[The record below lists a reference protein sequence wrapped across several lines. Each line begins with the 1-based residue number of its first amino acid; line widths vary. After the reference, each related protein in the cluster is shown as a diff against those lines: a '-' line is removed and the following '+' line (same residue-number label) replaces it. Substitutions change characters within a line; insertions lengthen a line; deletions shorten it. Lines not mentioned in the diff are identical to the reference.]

1 MNLIVGLGNPGKKY
15 ADTRHNFGFVIVDKF
30 AKERGLSWRYNLD
43 WTAYY
48 IKTDDFVLLKP
59 VTFMNKSGVSV
70 AAASRFFKI
79 DKKDILI
86 IHDEIDLP
94 LSKIRISFD
103 SLSAGHRGVDSIIQ
117 YLSGV
122 EFGRLRLGIGPSS
135 PRSSTLRL
143 RPEGFQGVNKPKD
156 VEKFVLKDFTIGEKK
171 KAEEV
176 GKIAIEALNSY
187 LADGIDMAMNR
198 FN

>member
-1 MNLIVGLGNPGKKY
+1 MKLIVGLGNPGKKY
-15 ADTRHNFGFVIVDKF
+15 ANSRHNFGFMTIDKF

-48 IKTDDFVLLKP
+48 IKTDNFVLLKP
-59 VTFMNKSGVSV
+59 VTFMNKSGVSTV
-70 AAASRFFKI
+70 AASRFFKI

-94 LSKIRISFD
+94 FGKIRISFD
-103 SLSAGHRGVDSIIQ
+103 SLSAGHKGVDSIIQ

-122 EFGRLRLGIGPSS
+122 EFGRLRLGIGPTSS
-135 PRSSTLRL
+135 RKAGLR
-143 RPEGFQGVNKPKD
+143 GVKKPND
-156 VEKFVLKDFTIGEKK
+156 VEKFVLREFTKEEDKK
-171 KAEEV
+171 LQEV
-176 GKIAIEALNSY
+176 SKIAIEALNSY
-187 LADGIDMAMNR
+187 LEDGIDMAMNR